1 MKRLSSN
8 SAAARSA
15 RVARC
20 VWLSMSPGMTYSP
33 RASSTSASGQA
44 SGDSSSVGA
53 SAAILPLRTTI
64 DMSGMSAAPVPSN
77 TETPS

>member
-20 VWLSMSPGMTYSP
+20 VWLSMSPGMTYNP
-33 RASSTSASGQA
+33 RASSTSASGQ
-44 SGDSSSVGA
+44 SSSDTSDVGA
-53 SAAILPLRTTI
+53 SAAIRPSRTMI
-64 DMSGMSAAPVPSN
+64 DISARSGAPVPSS